1 MLYNELLSTPEWRN
15 NTAVVNGNVFKVP
28 MGISA
33 WNRYGIEIALMIPW
47 TTAMVYPELFNYD
60 IVEETISFYETFT
73 GYTLSEEQAEYI
85 LNGLTPTGEMEI
97 AD

>member
-1 MLYNELLSTPEWRN
+1 
-15 NTAVVNGNVFKVP
+15 

-33 WNRYGIEIALMIPW
+33 WNRYGIEIAIMIPW